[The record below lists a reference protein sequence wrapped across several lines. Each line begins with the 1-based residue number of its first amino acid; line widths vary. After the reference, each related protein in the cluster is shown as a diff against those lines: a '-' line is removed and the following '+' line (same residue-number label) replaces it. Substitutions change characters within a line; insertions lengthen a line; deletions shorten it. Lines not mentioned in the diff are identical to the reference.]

1 MVKSLGFGIEARF
14 DISKPFAPSQLRE
27 DHANELLTN
36 SEMPHP
42 HLDIEALR
50 QTREGLTMNQIE
62 NLREDV
68 SAGIH
73 PERKAKRVPR
83 NSNPSHPISL
93 VFLLKTTS
101 FEKSKV
107 D

>member
-1 MVKSLGFGIEARF
+1 MVKGLGLVIEALD
-14 DISKPFAPSQLRE
+14 DIAKTIAPSQLSE
-27 DHANELLTN
+27 NHANQLLTN

-42 HLDIEALR
+42 RLGIEALR
-50 QTREGLTMNQIE
+50 QTGEGLPMDQIE

-73 PERKAKRVPR
+73 PERKAKRVPW
-83 NSNPSHPISL
+83 NSNPSHPLSL
-93 VFLLKTTS
+93 VSLLKTTS